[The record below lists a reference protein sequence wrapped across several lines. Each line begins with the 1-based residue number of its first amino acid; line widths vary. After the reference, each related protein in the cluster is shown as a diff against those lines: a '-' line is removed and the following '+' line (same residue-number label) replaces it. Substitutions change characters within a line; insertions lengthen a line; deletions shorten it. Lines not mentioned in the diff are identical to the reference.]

1 MPKVKFTPQNKEIDV
16 EAGTNLLQ
24 AADQAGMYIE
34 GDCAGRGTCGKCR
47 VKITEGGKFNPT
59 DAENKHLSAKE
70 LESGWAL
77 ACQRA
82 VDQDIVVEVPIQK
95 DAHLRKTT
103 LAGGVEELA
112 AEPMIEKVAVKLGRP
127 AVKDQTADLERLLGH
142 LERPELTIELRDLS
156 SLPSVLR
163 KNSYFVTTTIA
174 GSRIIS
180 IEAGDTADQIYG
192 VAFDIGTTT
201 IMGSLL
207 DLKTASVIA
216 VAATTNPQN
225 AYGADVISR
234 ITHASEGKENLK
246 QLQDKVIEAA
256 NNIIK
261 DLLKQ
266 TRVARDRVYE
276 FVAVGN
282 TTMSHLFMGVDPTY
296 LAPAPF
302 IPAYSRALEAEAA
315 ELGLKISPS
324 GRVTFLPNIAGYVGS
339 DTVGVILATDMDLRK
354 DNCAAIDIGTNGE
367 LVVAANGKLMAC
379 STAAGPA
386 FEGAQIK
393 HGMRAAAGAIE
404 ACDYIDGE
412 IKLSMIDDVP
422 ASGICGSGLIDAA
435 AALLDAG
442 LIEPSGRF
450 VNPEDSPGKVPD
462 NFKDRFRRGKGGFEF
477 ILVPARDS
485 DTGEDIVLTQGDL
498 RELQLA
504 KGAIYAGLMILLKE
518 AGINENDLDQVLLA
532 GAFGNYVRKES
543 ALTIGLLPQLP
554 PEKIVAV
561 GNAAGDGSR
570 MALAS
575 KTIRERAMALPEKV
589 EHLELST
596 RSDFQDIFIDAMA
609 FQKI

>member
-1 MPKVKFTPQNKEIDV
+1 MPKVKFTPQNKDIDV

-24 AADQAGMYIE
+24 AANQAGMYIE

-47 VKITEGGKFNPT
+47 IKITGDVNFSPT
-59 DAENKHLSAKE
+59 AAEEKHLSSNE

-77 ACQRA
+77 ACQRT
-82 VDQDIVVEVPIQK
+82 VDRDMIIEVPIQK

-103 LAGGVEELA
+103 LAGGVEELVA
-112 AEPMIEKVAVKLGRP
+112 DPVVEKVAVKLSRP
-127 AVKDQTADLERLLGH
+127 AVNDQTADLERLLGH
-142 LERPELTIELRDLS
+142 LERPGLAVELRDLS
-156 SLPSVLR
+156 GFPSLLR
-163 KNSYFVTTTIA
+163 ENSYSVTAALA
-174 GSRIIS
+174 GNKIVS
-180 IEAGDTADQIYG
+180 IEPGDTTDQNYG

-201 IMGSLL
+201 IMGSLI

-216 VAATTNPQN
+216 VAASTNPQN
-225 AYGADVISR
+225 AFGADVISR
-234 ITHASEGKENLK
+234 ITHASGGKENLK
-246 QLQDKVIEAA
+246 QLQDKVIEAV
-256 NNIIK
+256 NMIIK

-276 FVAVGN
+276 LVAVGN

-302 IPAYSRALEAEAA
+302 VPAYSRALEVEAA
-315 ELGLKISPS
+315 ELGLKINPS
-324 GRVTFLPNIAGYVGS
+324 GRITFLPNIAGYVGS
-339 DTVGVILATDMDLRK
+339 DTIGVILATGMDLRK

-367 LVVAANGKLMAC
+367 LVVAANGRLMAC

-404 ACDYIDGE
+404 ACDYLEGE
-412 IKLSMIDDVP
+412 IKLGMIDD
-422 ASGICGSGLIDAA
+422 ARAIGICGSGLIDAA

-450 VNPEDSPGKVPD
+450 VNPEDNPEKVPD
-462 NFKDRFRRGKGGFEF
+462 NFKERLRQGKGGFEF
-477 ILVPARDS
+477 VLVPAKES

-518 AGINENDLDQVLLA
+518 AGIKADDLDQVLLA

-543 ALTIGLLPQLP
+543 ALTIGLLPPLP
-554 PEKIVAV
+554 PDKIVAV
-561 GNAAGDGSR
+561 GNAAGDGSK

-575 KTIRERAMALPEKV
+575 KVIRERAIALPDKV

>member
-1 MPKVKFTPQNKEIDV
+1 MPKVKFTPQNKDIDV
-16 EAGTNLLQ
+16 ETGTNLLQ
-24 AADQAGMYIE
+24 AANQAGMYIE

-47 VKITEGGKFNPT
+47 IKITGDVNFSPT
-59 DAENKHLSAKE
+59 AAEEKHLSSNE

-77 ACQRA
+77 ACQRT
-82 VDQDIVVEVPIQK
+82 VDRDMIIEVPIQK

-103 LAGGVEELA
+103 LAGGVEELVA
-112 AEPMIEKVAVKLGRP
+112 DPVVEKVAVKLSRP
-127 AVKDQTADLERLLGH
+127 AVNDQTADLERLLDS
-142 LERPELTIELRDLS
+142 LERPGLAVELRDLS
-156 SLPSVLR
+156 GFPSLLR
-163 KNSYFVTTTIA
+163 ENSYSVTAALA
-174 GSRIIS
+174 GNKIIS
-180 IEAGDTADQIYG
+180 IEPGDTTDQNYG

-201 IMGSLL
+201 IMGSLI

-216 VAATTNPQN
+216 VAASTNPQN
-225 AYGADVISR
+225 AFGADVISR
-234 ITHASEGKENLK
+234 ITHASGGKENLK
-246 QLQDKVIEAA
+246 QLQDKVIEAV
-256 NNIIK
+256 NMIIK

-276 FVAVGN
+276 LVAVGN

-302 IPAYSRALEAEAA
+302 VPAYSRALEVEAA
-315 ELGLKISPS
+315 ELGLKINPS
-324 GRVTFLPNIAGYVGS
+324 GRITFLPNIAGYVGS
-339 DTVGVILATDMDLRK
+339 DTIGVILATGMDLRK

-367 LVVAANGKLMAC
+367 LVVAANGRLMAC

-404 ACDYIDGE
+404 ACDYLEGE
-412 IKLSMIDDVP
+412 IKLGMIDD
-422 ASGICGSGLIDAA
+422 ARAIGICGSGLIDAA

-450 VNPEDSPGKVPD
+450 VNPEDNPEKVPD
-462 NFKDRFRRGKGGFEF
+462 NFKERLRQGKGGFEF
-477 ILVPARDS
+477 VLVPAKES

-518 AGINENDLDQVLLA
+518 AGIKADDLDQVLLA

-543 ALTIGLLPQLP
+543 ALTIGLLPPLP
-554 PEKIVAV
+554 PDKIVAV
-561 GNAAGDGSR
+561 GNAAGDGSK

-575 KTIRERAMALPEKV
+575 KVIRERAIALPDKV